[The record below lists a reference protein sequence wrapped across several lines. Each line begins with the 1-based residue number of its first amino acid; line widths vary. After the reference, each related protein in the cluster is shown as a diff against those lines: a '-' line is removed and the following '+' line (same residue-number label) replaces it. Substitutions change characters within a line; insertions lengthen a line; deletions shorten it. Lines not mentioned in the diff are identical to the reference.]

1 MKKLLLIF
9 AVAGMFTLAS
19 CSGGYDG
26 KTAYEL
32 CQKCNSD
39 SFSES
44 DANKLLKQYEGCWK
58 EIAKFE
64 KKKAESELSE
74 EERDNYNDC
83 LYARHEMES
92 VLRGSVARE
101 YPEIEE
107 KVFEIAKKYNTAD

>member
-9 AVAGMFTLAS
+9 AVAGMLTLAS
-19 CSGGYDG
+19 CSGGYDS

-32 CQKCNSD
+32 CQKCKSD

-58 EIAKFE
+58 EIAKF
-64 KKKAESELSE
+64 KKEKAESELSE
-74 EERDNYNDC
+74 EEQDRFREC
-83 LYARHEMES
+83 LYAMNEIEG
-92 VLRGSVARE
+92 VLRGRVARE

-107 KVFEIAKKYNTAD
+107 KVFEITRKYNTVE